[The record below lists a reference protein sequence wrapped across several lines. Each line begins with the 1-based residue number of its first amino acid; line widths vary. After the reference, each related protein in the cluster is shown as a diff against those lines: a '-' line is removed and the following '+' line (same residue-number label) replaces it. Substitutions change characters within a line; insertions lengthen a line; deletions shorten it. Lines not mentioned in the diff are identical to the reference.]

1 MSAITESPESGG
13 LPPIGPYKP
22 ARETAPSVMAA
33 EEPTVARWVG
43 FIGLFLLLVGGA
55 SLLLVRME
63 SKRGLGA
70 LAGGVFAILGLAL
83 LLYHAVRDGDV
94 QIRRSYGFFGYLWL
108 AAGLMLSFW
117 TPAAAAVTPTGVA
130 TPPPAAPSSTLF
142 LPYGFGCFV
151 MGLMFLLGFVRHE
164 TEISWRKTTV
174 YIIGFGGM
182 VFAGLGLLYGNIN
195 TQWLLTSGLL
205 LAFLGLAYLWA
216 FVVLLGATEDLGYKV
231 GLGIGVVGF
240 LVIIVAVVR
249 SFLPML
255 FYRWGWTETKPPENF
270 FESIGLLLMLVG
282 FVYTAVAAGLSS
294 DGRFMVLLRRE
305 LAAFFYSPLAYIV
318 VFCFAAIAAFQFA
331 YFMNFMTSSGV
342 TPRTIQE
349 PVVMQFMGSLLVVV
363 AIAQILVVPLLT
375 MRLLSE
381 EQRSATLEVLLTAPV
396 TDTPVV
402 LSKFLAVLI
411 VYMLTWAPY
420 GLFLLV
426 LRLEG
431 SQSFDYMPLLS
442 FGIALLC
449 SGANYLGMGLFFSS
463 LTRNQVV
470 AGVLTAGGMIAVL
483 STYFLKYEAQRAGF
497 TTWATVMEYFSFI
510 DIWLNSLNGRLYL
523 RDVIFQASQAVF
535 WVFLTTKVLES
546 RRWR

>member
-13 LPPIGPYKP
+13 VPPIGPYKP
-22 ARETAPSVMAA
+22 ARETAPSVMAE
-33 EEPTVARWVG
+33 EEPTVARWIG

-70 LAGGVFAILGLAL
+70 LAGGIFALLGLAL

-117 TPAAAAVTPTGVA
+117 TPTAAAVTPTGVA
-130 TPPPAAPSSTLF
+130 TPPPPAPSSTLF

-174 YIIGFGGM
+174 YIIGFGGI

-195 TQWLLTSGLL
+195 TQWLLTNGLL
-205 LAFLGLAYLWA
+205 LAVLGLAYLWA
-216 FVVLLGATEDLGYKV
+216 FVVLLGSTEDLGYKV

-240 LVIIVAVVR
+240 LVIVVAIVR

-255 FYRWGWTETKPPENF
+255 FFRWGWTETKPPENF

-305 LAAFFYSPLAYIV
+305 LAAFFYSPLAYIII
-318 VFCFAAIAAFQFA
+318 FCFAAIASVQFA
-331 YFMNFMTSSGV
+331 EFLDFLTTAA
-342 TPRTIQE
+342 TPRPIQE
-349 PVVMQFMGSLLVVV
+349 PVILYFFGRLLVVP

-381 EQRSATLEVLLTAPV
+381 EHRSATLEVLLTAPV

-411 VYMLTWAPY
+411 IYLLTWAPY
-420 GLFLLV
+420 GLLLLV

-431 SQSFDYMPLLS
+431 GQAFDYMPLLS
-442 FGIALLC
+442 FAIILVC

-470 AGVLTAGGMIAVL
+470 AGVLTASAMIAVL
-483 STYFLKYEAQRAGF
+483 ATYFLTNAAKQHGF
-497 TTWATVMEYFSFI
+497 NNWATVLGYFSFI
-510 DIWLNSLNGRLYL
+510 DIWLNSLNGRLYM
-523 RDVIFQASQAVF
+523 RDVIFQASLAVF
-535 WVFLTTKVLES
+535 WVFLTTKILES